1 ADEESPPEVPLTPM
15 AWLSQNAIYLI
26 ILGALII
33 WIVSNFG
40 WQGLPNAGLTILGI
54 GFIIFI
60 HELGHFLVAK
70 WCDVHVL
77 TFSIGFGPALPGCS
91 FKRGETTYK
100 LSLLPLGGYVNMIG
114 EGSDADESEDYPRSF
129 KNKSVGQRMAIISA
143 GVIMNVIFG
152 ILCFIFVFQTHGVE
166 RTAANVGLV
175 DPGSPAWEQ
184 GVRSG
189 WKIVRIGDN
198 NRPFFDDLRQK
209 VILSG
214 YGEEIPFTFFDP
226 NRKQQPPD
234 PINLKPNRN
243 AGGLT

>member
-1 ADEESPPEVPLTPM
+1 MPPPAPGTEETPPEVPLTPM
-15 AWLSQNAIYLI
+15 GWLAQNAIYLAM
-26 ILGALII
+26 LAALII
-33 WIVSNFG
+33 WIVSSFG
-40 WQGLPNAGLTILGI
+40 WEGLPNAGLTILGI

-100 LSLLPLGGYVNMIG
+100 LSLLPLGGYVNMVG
-114 EGSDADESEDYPRSF
+114 EGSDADEDEDYPRSF

-152 ILCFIFVFQTHGVE
+152 IVVFIFVYRTHGVE
-166 RTAANVGLV
+166 RTTAVV
-175 DPGSPAWEQ
+175 VVIDPGSPAWVE
-184 GVRSG
+184 GVRPG

-198 NRPFFDDLRQK
+198 EKPFFEDLRST
-209 VILSG
+209 VALSG
-214 YGEEIPFTFFDP
+214 KHEVIPFEFVDP
-226 NRKQQPPD
+226 YH
-234 PINLKPNRN
+234 RN
-243 AGGLT
+243 EHIERG